1 MIRHIRGTVLEHSLG
16 LIVVEVGGLG
26 YEVRVALNAAITP
39 TVGEELSLHT
49 YFVVRETSQELYG
62 FPTLRDREMFLF
74 LIDLPGIGP
83 KSALNFLS
91 QADVR
96 LIEEA
101 VERNDASYLSK
112 LSGIGKKS
120 AEKIVQGL
128 KDKIAPRGE
137 ETEHTEDSDVVD
149 ALLALGYSH
158 EEARRALRETP
169 KTITSTKDRIREALK
184 ILGT

>member
-1 MIRHIRGTVLEHSLG
+1 MNTRGAYLGPPHRSIATHIPTGRYQA
-16 LIVVEVGGLG
+16 EVP
-26 YEVRVALNAAITP
+26 AHAWNA
-39 TVGEELSLHT
+39 VDDQS
-49 YFVVRETSQELYG
+49 RS
-62 FPTLRDREMFLF
+62 
-74 LIDLPGIGP
+74 
-83 KSALNFLS
+83 
-91 QADVR
+91 
-96 LIEEA
+96 
-101 VERNDASYLSK
+101 
-112 LSGIGKKS
+112 KKS

-169 KTITSTKDRIREALK
+169 KIITSTKDRIREALK